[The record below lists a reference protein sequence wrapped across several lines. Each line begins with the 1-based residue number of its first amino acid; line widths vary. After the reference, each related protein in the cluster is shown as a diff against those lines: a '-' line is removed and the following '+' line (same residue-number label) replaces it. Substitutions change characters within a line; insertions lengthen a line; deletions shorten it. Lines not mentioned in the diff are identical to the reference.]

1 MIINMFV
8 PNDTPSKYT
17 GRLGDS
23 VGKRLT
29 SAQVTM
35 SPLVSSSPASG
46 SLPVGTEPASD
57 PLSPS
62 VSAPPPLA
70 LSLSP
75 SLKINKLNTH
85 AHTRTHTHTHARAR
99 ARCKNF

>member
-1 MIINMFV
+1 MIINMSV
-8 PNDTPSKYT
+8 PNDTPSKCT

-29 SAQVTM
+29 SAQVMM

-46 SLPVGTEPASD
+46 SLPVGTEPALD

-70 LSLSP
+70 LSLPLSQ
-75 SLKINKLNTH
+75 NK
-85 AHTRTHTHTHARAR
+85 
-99 ARCKNF
+99 